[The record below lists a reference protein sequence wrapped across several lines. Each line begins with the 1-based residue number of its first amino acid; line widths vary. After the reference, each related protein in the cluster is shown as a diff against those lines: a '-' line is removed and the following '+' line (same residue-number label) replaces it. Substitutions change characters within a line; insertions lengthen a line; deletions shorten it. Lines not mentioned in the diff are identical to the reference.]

1 MKMMK
6 WALLGGAAFAVMS
19 TSAQADEL
27 TALKAQLETLQAR
40 VSQLEA
46 QPAASMPSG
55 FSLLSIRDGSNGTV
69 VAERQSDRT
78 DPNSGITLSVLPA
91 ADVAPTAEISVS
103 GEIRTLLVY
112 NDRGFFDGNDF
123 LDGDTDGDG
132 NGHLDVQVRGRL
144 VVNGKV
150 DTAVGE
156 VGAHIRL
163 QGGNPFDNHDAGDL
177 AHMNQAYG
185 WWKFAPNWQL
195 IAGYWD
201 TTAAIQAGVDWDFT
215 LGTGGPSDKNTEQM
229 RLVYGTDGPFSLAIA
244 LEDTDDAFTAIG
256 DGGSCIDVVDTGEDD
271 VAVIG
276 DCEDISSETDR
287 GQWPAVAGYI
297 MYNNDNLM
305 FQVAGVYQDDQFGD
319 EQDWG
324 VGAGAR
330 IGLGDMFTVTAA
342 AVFAKGYNGW
352 TNNLAVGEDDEFWAA
367 SVGLIFNLA
376 EATRVELGGGYEH
389 VNAEHDRLAA
399 LDGFSGQPFD
409 QRLWIVTAGIYWDP
423 VSQVTVGLQGQYNS
437 AHIETDVF
445 DAGDPLVTDDATFDG
460 DSHSDNNF
468 TVRFGTWLRF
478 P

>member
-27 TALKAQLETLQAR
+27 TALKAQLETFQAR

-69 VAERQSDRT
+69 VPERQSDKV
-78 DPNSGITLSVLPA
+78 DADFGITLSVLPA

-112 NDRGFFDGNDF
+112 NNRGFFDGDDF
-123 LDGDTDGDG
+123 LDSDTDGDG
-132 NGHLDVQVRGRL
+132 KGHLDVQVRGRL

-163 QGGNPFDNHDAGDL
+163 QGGNPFDNHGDGDL

-244 LEDTDDAFTAIG
+244 LEDTDDAFTAIANG
-256 DGGSCIDVVDTGEDD
+256 DFCVDVIDLQGEDSTAFTCD
-271 VAVIG
+271 
-276 DCEDISSETDR
+276 DISSETDR
-287 GQWPAVAGYI
+287 GQWPAIAGYI

-319 EQDWG
+319 DQDWG
-324 VGAGAR
+324 IGAGAR

-352 TNNLAVGEDDEFWAA
+352 DNNLAIGEDDEFWAA

-389 VNAEHDRLAA
+389 VNAEHDRLGDLGA
-399 LDGFSGQPFD
+399 SVGQPFD
-409 QRLWIVTAGIYWDP
+409 QRLWIITAGIYWDP
-423 VSQVTVGLQGQYNS
+423 VSQVTVGLQGQ
-437 AHIETDVF
+437 V
-445 DAGDPLVTDDATFDG
+445 
-460 DSHSDNNF
+460 
-468 TVRFGTWLRF
+468 
-478 P
+478 